1 MRAFSSNEV
10 SLRGEEDGE
19 ELPDGCKETSLL
31 HAVVGGQVAEKRK
44 DADMGQDQ
52 L

>member
-1 MRAFSSNEV
+1 MKSPCVVRRTARSF
-10 SLRGEEDGE
+10 LMDARR
-19 ELPDGCKETSLL
+19 PHYCT
-31 HAVVGGQVAEKRK
+31 VVGGQVAEKRK